1 MGKFNYKKWVI
12 DHKYSKKPSLI
23 KEDDETVAGVTLPST
38 KSETQLIKF
47 LRQLIIDI
55 QDGKY
60 SKDASPSEID
70 NLDDLIILVLNAMA
84 DGNIT
89 SIIQRLEEMV
99 AKKIDTDAGAE
110 DETDGGSF
118 ADKFK
123 QDHDVQKWLDAT
135 N

>member
-70 NLDDLIILVLNAMA
+70 NLVDLIILVLNAMA

-89 SIIQRLEEMV
+89 SIIQRLG
-99 AKKIDTDAGAE
+99 GALM
-110 DETDGGSF
+110 GLS
-118 ADKFK
+118 
-123 QDHDVQKWLDAT
+123 LDAKDFAKDRIT
-135 N
+135 LSAVFRSISSSLICPTT